1 MFNSKYSN
9 FLTILLI
16 VVIVAIIGLLAYLG
30 YDFYRKYYIDK
41 EANAFLEQYEEK
53 VSNTENKKD
62 DKEENNENL
71 EEEPIENP
79 YGEEIT
85 VENTTT
91 NNSSGTTTTQKYTY
105 KGFTVLGRIQIPKT
119 GIDYPILEKVTKK
132 SLETSVAIMYGPGPN
147 EIGNT
152 TIAGHNYRNG
162 LFFSNNKKLSNG
174 DKINITDNSGQKIT
188 YVIYSMYE
196 TTPDD
201 TEFMTRDVGNA
212 REISLQTCTDDSQAR
227 LVILAKEE

>member
-16 VVIVAIIGLLAYLG
+16 VVIVAIVGLLGYLG

-41 EANAFLEQYEEK
+41 EADQFLEQYEEK
-53 VSNTENKKD
+53 VSNKENKN
-62 DKEENNENL
+62 EEKNNNNNS
-71 EEEPIENP
+71 EEQTEIENP
-79 YGEEIT
+79 YGSEIT
-85 VENTTT
+85 VDAKPD
-91 NNSSGTTTTQKYTY
+91 SSGNTTQKYTY
-105 KGFTVLGRIQIPKT
+105 KGFTVLGRIEIPKT
-119 GIDYPILEKVTKK
+119 GIDYPILEKVSKK

-174 DKINITDNSGQKIT
+174 DKIYITDNSGQKLT
-188 YVIYSMYE
+188 YIIYSMYE

-212 REISLQTCTDDSQAR
+212 REISLQTCTDDSKAR

>member
-16 VVIVAIIGLLAYLG
+16 VVIIAILGLLGYLG

-41 EANAFLEQYEEK
+41 EADEFLSQYEESISK
-53 VSNTENKKD
+53 NDHNEE
-62 DKEENNENL
+62 KEENKQDEQQA
-71 EEEPIENP
+71 EGSEFENP
-79 YGEEIT
+79 YESEIQ
-85 VENTTT
+85 VNNNT
-91 NNSSGTTTTQKYTY
+91 NSSGNTTQKYTY
-105 KGFTVLGRIQIPKT
+105 KGFTVLGRIEIPKT
-119 GIDYPILEKVTKK
+119 GIDYPILEKVSKK

-174 DKINITDNSGQKIT
+174 DVIYITDNSGQKIT
-188 YVIYSMYE
+188 YEIYSIYE
-196 TTPDD
+196 TDPND
-201 TEFMTRDVGNA
+201 TDFMTRDVGNT
-212 REISLQTCTDDSQAR
+212 REISLQTCTDDSKAR
-227 LVILAKEE
+227 LVIFAKEK

>member
-1 MFNSKYSN
+1 MFNSRYSN

-16 VVIVAIIGLLAYLG
+16 VVIVAIIGLLGYLG

-41 EANAFLEQYEEK
+41 EADEFLAQYEENIK
-53 VSNTENKKD
+53 KPENKE
-62 DKEENNENL
+62 EENEENL
-71 EEEPIENP
+71 NEEEQQPENQNP
-79 YGEEIT
+79 YEEEIS
-85 VENTTT
+85 VNNTTT
-91 NNSSGTTTTQKYTY
+91 SPGSTTQKYTY
-105 KGFTVLGRIQIPKT
+105 KGFTVLGRIKIQKT
-119 GIDYPILEKVTKK
+119 NIDYPILEKVSKK

-174 DKINITDNSGQKIT
+174 DKIQITDNSGQTIN
-188 YVIYSMYE
+188 YVIYSIYE
-196 TTPDD
+196 TDPND
-201 TEFMTRDVGNA
+201 TDFMTRDVGNS
-212 REISLQTCTDDSQAR
+212 REISLQTCTDDSKAR